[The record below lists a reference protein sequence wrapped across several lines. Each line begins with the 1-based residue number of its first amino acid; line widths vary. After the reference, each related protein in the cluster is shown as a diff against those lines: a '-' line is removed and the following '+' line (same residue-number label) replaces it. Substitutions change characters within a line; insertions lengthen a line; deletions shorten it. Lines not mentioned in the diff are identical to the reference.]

1 MIAASVAALIAGTAV
16 GLIVGVLMMM
26 LKHRAEVEEYQCRID
41 ASIPKMEVLKAIN
54 CCRMSGREL
63 HQKTKG
69 KDGWTA
75 AVEEIWSILK
85 EDLK

>member
-16 GLIVGVLMMM
+16 WLIVGVLMMM

-54 CCRMSGREL
+54 CCRMSGRERTRRPKE
-63 HQKTKG
+63 KTAG
-69 KDGWTA
+69 QPQSRRSGA
-75 AVEEIWSILK
+75 SSRRI
-85 EDLK
+85 

>member
-1 MIAASVAALIAGTAV
+1 MNFTIAALIAGVTV
-16 GLIVGVLMMM
+16 GIIVGAFLMM
-26 LKHRAEVEEYQCRID
+26 LENRAEVEELQARLN
-41 ASIPKMEVLKAIN
+41 ASIPKIDVLKAIN
-54 CCRMSGREL
+54 GCRMSGREL